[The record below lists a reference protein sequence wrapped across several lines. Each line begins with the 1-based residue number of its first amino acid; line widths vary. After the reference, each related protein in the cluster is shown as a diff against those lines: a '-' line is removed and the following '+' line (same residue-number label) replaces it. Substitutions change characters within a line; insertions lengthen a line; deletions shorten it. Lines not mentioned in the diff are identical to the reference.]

1 MEEKANISGLSES
14 LQAFDH
20 LLQAIFSSLGALCA
34 WIFLIG
40 FPILAFTAFVCWVKK
55 RDEGWKEA
63 LRGKEQDI
71 QRLADDN
78 RILRSGLNS
87 WGDGS

>member
-1 MEEKANISGLSES
+1 MEEKANISGLPES

-20 LLQAIFSSLGALCA
+20 LLQTVYSSLGPLGA

-40 FPILAFTAFVCWVKK
+40 FPILAFTAFVYWVKK